1 VSDLKLSLK
10 KKLSLAMLIVVL
22 LTVALISFLTGSI
35 IKREFKG
42 YISRQQQA
50 RTESIISSINHQY
63 REETGAWNVDLVY
76 ATGMAALNDGYI
88 IKVLDS
94 KDQTVWDAQA
104 HDMSLCED
112 IMKDISERMNV
123 EFPQIGGSF
132 QSHPHDLTSGGQVVG
147 SVSIGYYE
155 PFFLNEND
163 FRFLDTLNIVI
174 AVIGLVSLGVSIIV
188 GFIMATGLSRPLRK
202 TVEAAAQI
210 SGGNYK
216 VRLADQNDT
225 LEIGMLMQSINN
237 LAASLE
243 QQEGIRKQLVEDVS
257 HEIRTPVAILQT
269 HIEAMLEGIWQPSA
283 EHLQSCHDE
292 VIRIGQL
299 MKDIES
305 LNEAN
310 SSNLKLQKSEFGILE
325 AIHKALAGFEVEIG
339 KKGLRVT
346 LKGDDHLVT
355 ADKNRIGQVLVNLLS
370 NAVKYSKS
378 GGTIDIETI
387 ETASYV
393 VIRVKDDGMGIP
405 EKELPFIFERFY
417 RADKS
422 RNRKTGGS
430 GIGLSIVKYIVEAHG
445 GKVSASSEINKGS
458 TFEIMLPK

>member
-1 VSDLKLSLK
+1 MKLSLK
-10 KKLSLAMLIVVL
+10 RKLSLAMLIVAL
-22 LTVALISFLTGSI
+22 LTVALISFLSGSM

-42 YISRQQQA
+42 YIARQQEA
-50 RTESIISSINHQY
+50 RTESIISSISHQY
-63 REETGAWNVDLVY
+63 NEVAGIWNVDLVY

-94 KDQTVWDAQA
+94 QGQTVWDAQA

-112 IMKDISERMNV
+112 IMKDISERMGV

-132 QSHPHDLTSGGQVVG
+132 QSHAHELISGGEIVG

-163 FRFLDTLNIVI
+163 FRFLDTLNVVI
-174 AVIGLVSLGVSIIV
+174 AGIGLVSLAVSVIV
-188 GFIMATGLSRPLRK
+188 GLIMATGLSRPLRK

-210 SGGNYK
+210 SDGNYK

-225 LEIGMLMQSINN
+225 LEVGMLMQSINH
-237 LAASLE
+237 LASSLE

-269 HIEAMLEGIWQPSA
+269 HIEAMVEGIWQPTV

-305 LNEAN
+305 LTEVN
-310 SSNLKLQKSEFGILE
+310 SSNIRLDKTEFGIME
-325 AIHKALAGFEVEIG
+325 VIRRAIGGFEVEIG
-339 KKGLRVT
+339 KKGLHIA
-346 LKGDDHLVT
+346 LKGTDCMVS
-355 ADKNRIGQVLVNLLS
+355 ADRNRINQVLVNLLS

-378 GGTIDIETI
+378 GGSIDVEVMET
-387 ETASYV
+387 TSYV
-393 VIRVKDDGMGIP
+393 VITVKDDGIGIP
-405 EKELPFIFERFY
+405 DKEQPYIFERFY

-445 GKVSASSEINKGS
+445 GKVSVSSKIDEGS
-458 TFEIMLPK
+458 TFEVMLPK